1 MAPNLF
7 FNIFLG
13 VGYHRGTLRR
23 RGHVEMSGSLV
34 VKEKRM
40 SHGENYMNQEGQ
52 HCTGLSTK
60 TGCEGWSW
68 PAKKR
73 LPHGL

>member
-1 MAPNLF
+1 MAETSRWAPDLF
-7 FNIFLG
+7 FNVFLG

-40 SHGENYMNQEGQ
+40 SH
-52 HCTGLSTK
+52 
-60 TGCEGWSW
+60 
-68 PAKKR
+68 
-73 LPHGL
+73 